1 MIKSQAHISQVLTIL
16 VLTFQIR
23 QSSLKMTV
31 KSSLKDKL
39 EDDEL
44 DLSMMQLSEVPVRVR
59 HSRSTNILTLLKACY
74 PLSLSGHRTSWS
86 ESDDSKPITQSLDQ
100 VKLNQEQSELQRP

>member
-1 MIKSQAHISQVLTIL
+1 MLTQHMYL
-16 VLTFQIR
+16 SDKGQYLR
-23 QSSLKMTV
+23 MAS

-59 HSRSTNILTLLKACY
+59 SNKIK
-74 PLSLSGHRTSWS
+74 
-86 ESDDSKPITQSLDQ
+86 SDQMIHYDMIKQDQ
-100 VKLNQEQSELQRP
+100 NKIK

>member
-1 MIKSQAHISQVLTIL
+1 MRMAG
-16 VLTFQIR
+16 
-23 QSSLKMTV
+23 

-59 HSRSTNILTLLKACY
+59 SNKIK
-74 PLSLSGHRTSWS
+74 
-86 ESDDSKPITQSLDQ
+86 SDQMIHYDMIKQDQ
-100 VKLNQEQSELQRP
+100 NKIK

>member
-1 MIKSQAHISQVLTIL
+1 MDTGVVTLIKSQAHISQVLTIL

-59 HSRSTNILTLLKACY
+59 YLGLKY
-74 PLSLSGHRTSWS
+74 FVH
-86 ESDDSKPITQSLDQ
+86 
-100 VKLNQEQSELQRP
+100 

>member
-1 MIKSQAHISQVLTIL
+1 MAS
-16 VLTFQIR
+16 
-23 QSSLKMTV
+23 

-59 HSRSTNILTLLKACY
+59 SNDILWYKKTKCY
-74 PLSLSGHRTSWS
+74 EIWFDSGHWAPWS
-86 ESDDSKPITQSLDQ
+86 KSDDSESVTQSVDK
-100 VKLNQEQSELQRP
+100 VSHRIAK

>member
-1 MIKSQAHISQVLTIL
+1 MDTGVATLIETQAPIFQVLTIPF
-16 VLTFQIR
+16 LTFQIR

-59 HSRSTNILTLLKACY
+59 RLRLKHIVKKYFYLASSMLHSF
-74 PLSLSGHRTSWS
+74 SLRT
-86 ESDDSKPITQSLDQ
+86 
-100 VKLNQEQSELQRP
+100 

>member
-1 MIKSQAHISQVLTIL
+1 MDTGVATLIKSQAHISQVLTIL

-59 HSRSTNILTLLKACY
+59 Y
-74 PLSLSGHRTSWS
+74 
-86 ESDDSKPITQSLDQ
+86 
-100 VKLNQEQSELQRP
+100 

>member
-1 MIKSQAHISQVLTIL
+1 MDTGVATLIKSQAHISQVLTIL

-44 DLSMMQLSEVPVRVR
+44 DLSMMQLSEVPVKVR
-59 HSRSTNILTLLKACY
+59 HLR
-74 PLSLSGHRTSWS
+74 RT
-86 ESDDSKPITQSLDQ
+86 DLVQ
-100 VKLNQEQSELQRP
+100 

>member
-1 MIKSQAHISQVLTIL
+1 MCIFAK
-16 VLTFQIR
+16 IR
-23 QSSLKMTV
+23 LPYLSEKVQYFRMAS

-59 HSRSTNILTLLKACY
+59 SI
-74 PLSLSGHRTSWS
+74 
-86 ESDDSKPITQSLDQ
+86 
-100 VKLNQEQSELQRP
+100 

>member
-1 MIKSQAHISQVLTIL
+1 MDTGVPTLIKAQAHISQVLTIHI
-16 VLTFQIR
+16 LTFQIR

-44 DLSMMQLSEVPVRVR
+44 DLSMMQLSEVPVRVS
-59 HSRSTNILTLLKACY
+59 HL
-74 PLSLSGHRTSWS
+74 GH
-86 ESDDSKPITQSLDQ
+86 KYCVQ
-100 VKLNQEQSELQRP
+100 

>member
-1 MIKSQAHISQVLTIL
+1 MDTGVATLIKSQAHISQVLTIL

-59 HSRSTNILTLLKACY
+59 HSK
-74 PLSLSGHRTSWS
+74 H
-86 ESDDSKPITQSLDQ
+86 KHVVQ
-100 VKLNQEQSELQRP
+100 VH

>member
-1 MIKSQAHISQVLTIL
+1 MWKNLLIVNVLLPKKEKKVYIFSDKGQYL
-16 VLTFQIR
+16 
-23 QSSLKMTV
+23 SMAG

-59 HSRSTNILTLLKACY
+59 SDYTTRSNYVKCY
-74 PLSLSGHRTSWS
+74 
-86 ESDDSKPITQSLDQ
+86 DAF
-100 VKLNQEQSELQRP
+100 

>member
-1 MIKSQAHISQVLTIL
+1 MLTQHMYL
-16 VLTFQIR
+16 SDKGQYLR
-23 QSSLKMTV
+23 MAS

-59 HSRSTNILTLLKACY
+59 SNMIKQDQMIKDA
-74 PLSLSGHRTSWS
+74 LSGH
-86 ESDDSKPITQSLDQ
+86 
-100 VKLNQEQSELQRP
+100 

>member
-1 MIKSQAHISQVLTIL
+1 
-16 VLTFQIR
+16 
-23 QSSLKMTV
+23 MTV

-59 HSRSTNILTLLKACY
+59 HL
-74 PLSLSGHRTSWS
+74 
-86 ESDDSKPITQSLDQ
+86 
-100 VKLNQEQSELQRP
+100 